1 MNYGYIYKTT
11 NLVNGKI
18 YIGQHK
24 SNKFDPKYKGSGVHF
39 KNAIKKYGETN
50 FITEML
56 DSSANNAAELNELEI
71 YYIDKYNARDPD
83 YGYNIHCGGNV
94 QSGENNPMYGKR
106 FKHTQEAINKIKQS
120 HTGKSLT
127 YEIRKK
133 ISDARKA
140 KFASEGLTTWNKGI
154 STGSRSQES
163 ISKISKTLKD
173 RWEDDEFR
181 AKMNRIYQSR
191 IGRDRGESFREKQ
204 RENAKGNT
212 NVRGYKWYTNGICDI
227 RCTEGSQP
235 AGYSHGRR
243 SKSKTKINQ

>member
-71 YYIDKYNARDPD
+71 YYIDKYNSRDPD

-94 QSGENNPMYGKR
+94 QMSVD
-106 FKHTQEAINKIKQS
+106 INGTRMEYVTSVVKKGLNRLDTATVEDQKVKQ
-120 HTGKSLT
+120 KSINRRT
-127 YEIRKK
+127 YE
-133 ISDARKA
+133 S
-140 KFASEGLTTWNKGI
+140 
-154 STGSRSQES
+154 
-163 ISKISKTLKD
+163 
-173 RWEDDEFR
+173 
-181 AKMNRIYQSR
+181 
-191 IGRDRGESFREKQ
+191 
-204 RENAKGNT
+204 
-212 NVRGYKWYTNGICDI
+212 
-227 RCTEGSQP
+227 
-235 AGYSHGRR
+235 
-243 SKSKTKINQ
+243 